1 MRKNRIAGVVAAA
14 LCLAGGVAIAGGDP
28 EAGKEKSAVCAG
40 CHGADGNSTIGAN
53 PRLAGQY
60 ESYLLQALKQYKSGK
75 RKDMLMGGMVAN
87 LSVQDMKDLAAWFA
101 SQDGNTLEVLPE
113 E

>member
-1 MRKNRIAGVVAAA
+1 
-14 LCLAGGVAIAGGDP
+14 
-28 EAGKEKSAVCAG
+28 
-40 CHGADGNSTIGAN
+40 
-53 PRLAGQY
+53 
-60 ESYLLQALKQYKSGK
+60 
-75 RKDMLMGGMVAN
+75 MLMGGMVAN